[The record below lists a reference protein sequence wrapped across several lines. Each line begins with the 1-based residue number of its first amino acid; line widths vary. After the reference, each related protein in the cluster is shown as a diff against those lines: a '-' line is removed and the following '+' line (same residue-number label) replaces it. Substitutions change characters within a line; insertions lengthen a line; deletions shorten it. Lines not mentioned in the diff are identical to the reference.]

1 MQLAAVSFQRKRTFN
16 THFVSTEPQP
26 IASSPQLT
34 ATRKSRD
41 LTRFA
46 MVVGA
51 LLLFNFVGQRLFFRL
66 DLTEEKRYTMSDA
79 TKQLLENL
87 KEPVTV
93 TVYLDGDFPPAFRR
107 LQQAVRETLN
117 EMQVYGGAN
126 LHYVFVD
133 PSAASTEKARNEY
146 YATLLK
152 KGLRPTN
159 LGANENGKRVEKII
173 FPWAT
178 VAAGGKEQPVLL
190 LRGNQAAPSDV
201 RLNQS
206 IEGLEYELASAIR
219 KLSPGQRKRIGVLE
233 GHGELSNAEAGDII
247 GSLQQYYDVFRVD
260 LTKARPQDLSSLSAI
275 IVAKPATAYTEPEK
289 FKLDRFITQ
298 GGNALFF
305 VDAMRVNLDSANR
318 GGMLSFPLPLNLDD
332 LLFKYGVR
340 INPDLMLDLNSGVIP
355 LVTGTLG
362 EKPKVEPM
370 PWQFYPLI
378 NNFSQHPIT
387 RNLDAVY
394 TKFVSSLDTVKATGI
409 RKTPLMFTS
418 RYTRVLPSP
427 VPVNLN
433 DARLEPDQKLYKQRF
448 MPVAYLLEGQFK
460 SLYANRAE
468 PGTTQFQPAQ
478 SAQARPSKV
487 LVLSDGDFIRSELD
501 PKTGRPFRLGFDRM
515 ANTEFAN
522 RELVLNAV
530 DYMLDES
537 GLIAVRGKQI
547 TLRPLDK
554 LKVAEQRSRWQALNL
569 VVPLALLGVFGAVRA
584 WRRKQR
590 YASF

>member
-1 MQLAAVSFQRKRTFN
+1 MASDTPELSAPATSRKR
-16 THFVSTEPQP
+16 
-26 IASSPQLT
+26 
-34 ATRKSRD
+34 RD
-41 LTRFA
+41 LLRFLA
-46 MVVGA
+46 VIGA
-51 LLLFNFVGQRLFFRL
+51 LLLLNFLAQQFFFRL
-66 DLTEEKRYTMSDA
+66 DLTQEKRYTMAPA
-79 TKQLLENL
+79 TKQLLSTL
-87 KEPVTV
+87 KQPVTV
-93 TVYLDGDFPPAFRR
+93 TVYLDGDFPPGFRR
-107 LQQAVRETLN
+107 LQQSVRETLN
-117 EMQVYGGAN
+117 EMQVYGGSN

-133 PSAASTEKARNEY
+133 PSAAGSEKARNEY
-146 YATLLK
+146 YASLIK

-178 VAAGGKEQPVLL
+178 VAAGGKEEQVLL

-206 IEGLEYELASAIR
+206 IEGLEYELASAVR
-219 KLSPGQRKRIGVLE
+219 KLNPGQRKRIGVLE

-260 LTKARPQDLSSLSAI
+260 LRKTRPQDLRTLSAI
-275 IVAKPATAYTEPEK
+275 VVAKPSTPYTEPEK
-289 FKLDRFITQ
+289 FKLDQFITQ

-318 GGMLSFPLPLNLDD
+318 GGMLSFPLDLNLEDQ
-332 LLFKYGVR
+332 LFKYGVR
-340 INPDLMLDLNSGVIP
+340 VNPDLLLDLNSGVIP
-355 LVTGTLG
+355 LVTGTEG
-362 EKPKVEPM
+362 DKPKVEPM

-378 NNFSQHPIT
+378 NSFSKHPIT

-394 TKFVSSLDTVKATGI
+394 TKFVSTIDTVKAAGI

-418 RYTRVLPSP
+418 RYTRVLPAP
-427 VPVNLN
+427 VPINFN
-433 DARLEPDQKLYKQRF
+433 DARLEPNQKLYKESF
-448 MPVAYLLEGQFK
+448 KPVGYLLEGQFQ

-468 PGTTQFQPAQ
+468 PGTSNFQ
-478 SAQARPSKV
+478 SAAAANAKPSKV
-487 LVLSDGDFIRSELD
+487 LVISDGDFIRSELD
-501 PKTGRPFRLGFDRM
+501 PKTGNPYRLGFDRL

-537 GLIAVRGKQI
+537 GLISVRGKQI

-554 LKVAEQRSRWQALNL
+554 LKVIEQKSRWQLLNL
-569 VVPLALLGVFGAVRA
+569 AAPLVLLGLFGALRA
-584 WRRKQR
+584 WRRKRR